1 MMSVYMLVG
10 MALKQDQLEP
20 QIRDD
25 RCRYI
30 YIYIYI
36 CFGMALKQD
45 QLEVTVSDT
54 YTCEKLSN
62 VTAMI

>member
-10 MALKQDQLEP
+10 MALKQDQLQP

-25 RCRYI
+25 RCR

-54 YTCEKLSN
+54 NTCEKLSN

>member
-20 QIRDD
+20 QIRYD
-25 RCRYI
+25 RCR
-30 YIYIYI
+30 YIYI

-45 QLEVTVSDT
+45 QLEVTVSLT
-54 YTCEKLSN
+54 LAHAKNYQMLRP
-62 VTAMI
+62 